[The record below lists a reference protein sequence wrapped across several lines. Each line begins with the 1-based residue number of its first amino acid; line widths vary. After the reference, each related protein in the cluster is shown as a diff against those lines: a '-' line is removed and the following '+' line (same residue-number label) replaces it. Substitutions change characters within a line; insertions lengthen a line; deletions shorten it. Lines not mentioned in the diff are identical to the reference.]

1 MRRIAILA
9 LVAAAAAVASVR
21 AEDPAPVRIGV
32 FDAQRLSEESAEG
45 KRIQAKLSA
54 FRDAKQAEL
63 SAKERAIQEIQE
75 KLQAQS
81 LSLSPE
87 KRTELE
93 KEIQRKALEL
103 SQAREAAQRE
113 MQMEVAEAEN
123 GFRDKLVAIVEA
135 FGREENFAVILERGL
150 VAYVNPSLD
159 VTTAIVDRLNRLV
172 PAEAPAAAAPPP
184 APAEPK

>member
-32 FDAQRLSEESAEG
+32 FDAQRLSEESVEG
-45 KRIQAKLSA
+45 KRIQGKLTA

-93 KEIQRKALEL
+93 KEIQKKALDL
-103 SQAREAAQRE
+103 NQAREAAQRE
-113 MQMEVAEAEN
+113 ILRTVLSLEQS
-123 GFRDKLVAIVEA
+123 GQLFISGR
-135 FGREENFAVILERGL
+135 GREENRIF
-150 VAYVNPSLD
+150 Y
-159 VTTAIVDRLNRLV
+159 
-172 PAEAPAAAAPPP
+172 
-184 APAEPK
+184 